1 VLVTRGDLDGAMR
14 LYQQSLEI
22 KERLGDLN
30 AWAYTCAG
38 KRGRHAA
45 RNRNAWPRA
54 CWSPACDLDGA
65 MRLYQQSLELEE
77 RLGDLKGKSATLHA
91 MANVLVT
98 RGDLDGAM
106 RLYQQSL
113 ELDERLGNLQG
124 KAITLG
130 TMGQALWA
138 QGKHGEA
145 IASLWSGLKLL
156 RQLKI
161 EPQTQQAMA
170 SVLADW
176 REQMGAEAFDR
187 LWQQVTGERGPSTNR
202 GTNQRMWTADRR
214 PRTADGEMGGG
225 RWYDWLLRPA
235 EDDRQRIRE
244 RINECGRRTTG
255 GTARLSS
262 PSGEKKLRAFVT

>member
-1 VLVTRGDLDGAMR
+1 MAYILRVRGDLDGAMRLYQQSLELDERLGDLKGKAATLHAMASVLVTRGDLDGAMR
-14 LYQQSLEI
+14 LYQQSLELD
-22 KERLGDLN
+22 ERLGDLQ
-30 AWAYTCAG
+30 G
-38 KRGRHAA
+38 KA
-45 RNRNAWPRA
+45 
-54 CWSPACDLDGA
+54 
-65 MRLYQQSLELEE
+65 
-77 RLGDLKGKSATLHA
+77 ATLHA

-187 LWQQVTGERGPSTNR
+187 LWQQVTG
-202 GTNQRMWTADRR
+202 
-214 PRTADGEMGGG
+214 GEG
-225 RWYDWLLRPA
+225 A
-235 EDDRQRIRE
+235 V
-244 RINECGRRTTG
+244 NE
-255 GTARLSS
+255 
-262 PSGEKKLRAFVT
+262 